1 MSCKKIGVKKAK
13 NWCKKIWCKKAKNWC
28 KKIWCKKAKNWCKKI
43 GGKSKYFGVK
53 RETHVKIWLFSIFR
67 GRTPKSKVTLSE
79 EWIENVMTGISG
91 VIELRNYTNFHSERW
106 VINSG

>member
-1 MSCKKIGVKKAK
+1 MWCKKQKIGVKKFGIKKFGIKKLVEKANILVEK
-13 NWCKKIWCKKAKNWC
+13 NWWKKQILWCKKAKYWC
-28 KKIWCKKAKNWCKKI
+28 KKK
-43 GGKSKYFGVK
+43 
-53 RETHVKIWLFSIFR
+53 THVKIWLFSIFR
-67 GRTPKSKVTLSE
+67 GRTPKSKVTLSQ